1 MESPSATE
9 QVLRPNT
16 KTKRNTTTYAYQCQ
30 IHKTFCFCVIAIS
43 IIYALCRFRACY
55 AGFLL
60 YGGFGV
66 LYSQPQANRRVET
79 EQRRLRME
87 SLGATEQL
95 LHPNTS
101 LQEAEAAV
109 QIC

>member
-1 MESPSATE
+1 
-9 QVLRPNT
+9 
-16 KTKRNTTTYAYQCQ
+16 
-30 IHKTFCFCVIAIS
+30 
-43 IIYALCRFRACY
+43 
-55 AGFLL
+55 LL